1 MKTRIYAAP
10 RVKGLSILKH
20 IATGLG
26 NVVSPGDQLGVLIK
40 SRGRGYT
47 DDELA
52 DSKYISVWYH
62 LTNMSNTY

>member
-52 DSKYISVWYH
+52 DSK
-62 LTNMSNTY
+62 